1 MAESAILTGMFRFAK
16 GGVLKKER
24 RTEITLKTERTISI
38 KSSRALTALC
48 EACGREVQM
57 FTPGQAALITGLSS
71 REVYHR
77 VEMGEVHFM
86 ETVEGLLLVCL
97 DSLLNHHTTA
107 LEAATESEASGESPS
122 QLQDV
127 SSATEDDND

>member
-1 MAESAILTGMFRFAK
+1 MFRFAN
-16 GGVLKKER
+16 GDIVKKER
-24 RTEITLKTERTISI
+24 RTEITLKTERSISV

-48 EACGREVQM
+48 EPCGRQVQM
-57 FTPGQAALITGLSS
+57 FTPGQAALISGLSS

-97 DSLLNHHTTA
+97 DSLLSHHATA
-107 LEAATESEASGESPS
+107 LESEAESEADSEPVP
-122 QLQDV
+122 QLQDGC
-127 SSATEDDND
+127 SATEDDNE

>member
-1 MAESAILTGMFRFAK
+1 M
-16 GGVLKKER
+16 KKEQR
-24 RTEITLKTERTISI
+24 VEITLKSERSISI

-57 FTPGQAALITGLSS
+57 FTPGQAAIICGLSS

-77 VEMGEVHFM
+77 VESGAVHFT

-97 DSLLNHHTTA
+97 ESLLGYQPERNELVIDMPDSDKPAH
-107 LEAATESEASGESPS
+107 
-122 QLQDV
+122 QLQESG
-127 SSATEDDND
+127 SSSESDNE

>member
-1 MAESAILTGMFRFAK
+1 M
-16 GGVLKKER
+16 KKER

-48 EACGREVQM
+48 EPCGREVQM
-57 FTPGQAALITGLSS
+57 FTPGQAALISGLSS

-97 DSLLNHHTTA
+97 DSLLGHYAKA
-107 LEAATESEASGESPS
+107 LEVTAESETDCEPPR
-122 QLQDV
+122 QLQAGC
-127 SSATEDDND
+127 SAIEDDND

>member
-1 MAESAILTGMFRFAK
+1 M
-16 GGVLKKER
+16 KKEQHL
-24 RTEITLKTERTISI
+24 EITLKSERSISI

-57 FTPGQAALITGLSS
+57 FTPGQAALICGLSS

-77 VEMGEVHFM
+77 VEAGEVHFT

-97 DSLLNHHTTA
+97 DSLLGCHPEHCD
-107 LEAATESEASGESPS
+107 LVTESRDENEPTLQLTETCSSSES
-122 QLQDV
+122 
-127 SSATEDDND
+127 DNE

>member
-1 MAESAILTGMFRFAK
+1 
-16 GGVLKKER
+16 
-24 RTEITLKTERTISI
+24 
-38 KSSRALTALC
+38 
-48 EACGREVQM
+48 M
-57 FTPGQAALITGLSS
+57 FTPGQAALISGLSS

-97 DSLLNHHTTA
+97 DSLLSHHATA
-107 LEAATESEASGESPS
+107 LELTAESEVDGESPR

-127 SSATEDDND
+127 SSATESDND